1 MSAPP
6 GVDAAPTA
14 PDGGPPSGRAP
25 SPTRPRAR
33 VTVVGVIGEVL
44 IFAGALLGLYVVW
57 ELFYTDVQGDRAQR
71 EIVEELAWADPEVI
85 EGDVSTT
92 EVTTIPDDLKVTD
105 EDPPA
110 MAYPAFT
117 ETFATMMVPR
127 WGDDYVRPISEGS
140 TRRDVLDPLGIGHY
154 EGTALPGETG
164 NFAISGH
171 RTTYGKPF
179 NRVDELEVGDA
190 LIVQTEGIWAVYE
203 VTGDEIVDP
212 SAIEVIAPTPNEPGA
227 GATGRFMTLTTC
239 HPLYSAAE
247 RWIVYSELKYWAPT
261 GHGVPSELLED
272 VA

>member
-1 MSAPP
+1 MSAFP
-6 GVDAAPTA
+6 GVEASPSA
-14 PDGGPPSGRAP
+14 PDGGNHADHGPVHA
-25 SPTRPRAR
+25 RPRPR
-33 VTVVGVIGEVL
+33 ITVLGVIGELLVL
-44 IFAGALLGLYVVW
+44 AGVLLGLYVVW

-71 EIVEELAWADPEVI
+71 EIVEELAWAEPEVI
-85 EGDVSTT
+85 EGDVATSS
-92 EVTTIPDDLKVTD
+92 VDTIPDDLKVTD
-105 EDPPA
+105 EDPPE
-110 MAYPAFT
+110 MAYPEFT

-140 TRRDVLDPLGIGHY
+140 TRADVLDPLGIGHY
-154 EGTALPGETG
+154 EGSALPGELG

-179 NRVDELEVGDA
+179 NRVDELHEGDA

-203 VTGDEIVDP
+203 VTGWEIVDP
-212 SAIEVIAPTPNEPGA
+212 TAIEVIAPTPNRPGA

-261 GHGVPSELLED
+261 GHGVPSELTE
-272 VA
+272 VPA